1 MQEYQAAKML
11 CYIPFLHGELMITI
25 LASYAQEESR
35 SASENQKWRIKR
47 NFEQGIPW
55 DGTLLGYRL
64 KNGKYEIV
72 PEEAEI
78 VRRIFSEYLGGNGCG
93 KIAKDL
99 NKDKVPSRFKKQW
112 HTNAIAKIIRNYSYT
127 GNLLLQKT
135 YRENHITKKNCINSG
150 QLPKYLAENT
160 HEAIIDIETFEKV
173 QSEIKRRVLKYDR
186 SYDGNKT
193 YPFTGLLKCDNCG
206 KHYRRKITKTQ
217 AVWMCAGYLTLG
229 KEYCPSKQIPETV
242 LENQV
247 QTVTSDITTIKEII
261 VADKNTL
268 HFVMKDG
275 RTITRK
281 WKDRSRSE
289 SWTPEMREEA
299 RQRAI
304 ERRKSNG

>member
-1 MQEYQAAKML
+1 M
-11 CYIPFLHGELMITI
+11 
-25 LASYAQEESR
+25 
-35 SASENQKWRIKR
+35 
-47 NFEQGIPW
+47 
-55 DGTLLGYRL
+55 
-64 KNGKYEIV
+64 
-72 PEEAEI
+72 
-78 VRRIFSEYLGGNGCG
+78 
-93 KIAKDL
+93 
-99 NKDKVPSRFKKQW
+99 
-112 HTNAIAKIIRNYSYT
+112 IAKIIRKYSYT

-135 YRENHITKKNCINSG
+135 YRENHITKKTCINSG
-150 QLPKYLAENT
+150 QLPKYLAENI

-173 QSEIKRRVLKYDR
+173 QSEIKRRAQKYDR

-242 LENQV
+242 LEDQV
-247 QTVTSDITTIKEII
+247 QAVTDDIKAVKEII

-289 SWTPEMREEA
+289 SWTPEMREAA